1 MLKNVKCAILYAIIT
16 IIICIGLLFVASMIP
31 KNSIQNQMQT
41 SAKEL
46 EELNL
51 FDHVTDYVFITRQDN
66 YADTLLI
73 NIIYNLD
80 ADNRLRSLV
89 SAPYYLPDDVG
100 VKDAFAETVAND
112 MKPFD
117 GDELAPGFVDYSRYW
132 HGSQVIL
139 RPLFV
144 LFSVSQV
151 RLLLGIV
158 LLALTIWFIALLIKH
173 GDRTFA
179 ICYAVAL
186 ILLNIWMCAF
196 CIEYITT
203 FLIMAVQLP
212 VLYSLLIK
220 KRDRLQ
226 TLYIVLAVGAIMT
239 AFVDFLTTET
249 ITLTMPVL
257 IYLLVQE
264 KDGNLPFK
272 EELKNL
278 TLGAVIWGICYAGMM
293 ALKWLIAMAVLG
305 KEAFLEALS
314 QAALRIGG
322 DATIGN
328 LPGADAVSNKEQI
341 TGALWRNLSCLF
353 PFKDSTNAGQTVM
366 FTIITL
372 FVLFAIW
379 YLFHK
384 KLDESSSAFT
394 LLVLVVGIIPF
405 IRFLVLNNHAYIHFF
420 FTYRAMIVTLTGLI
434 YLAVK
439 DISFS
444 RKK

>member
-1 MLKNVKCAILYAIIT
+1 
-16 IIICIGLLFVASMIP
+16 
-31 KNSIQNQMQT
+31 MQT
-41 SAKEL
+41 SA
-46 EELNL
+46 EELGELDL

-66 YADTLLI
+66 YADTLLL

-151 RLLLGIV
+151 RLILGIV

-173 GDRTFA
+173 GEKTFA

-226 TLYIVLAVGAIMT
+226 TLYIVLAVGAILT

-257 IYLLVQE
+257 I
-264 KDGNLPFK
+264 
-272 EELKNL
+272 
-278 TLGAVIWGICYAGMM
+278 
-293 ALKWLIAMAVLG
+293 
-305 KEAFLEALS
+305 
-314 QAALRIGG
+314 
-322 DATIGN
+322 
-328 LPGADAVSNKEQI
+328 
-341 TGALWRNLSCLF
+341 
-353 PFKDSTNAGQTVM
+353 
-366 FTIITL
+366 
-372 FVLFAIW
+372 
-379 YLFHK
+379 
-384 KLDESSSAFT
+384 
-394 LLVLVVGIIPF
+394 
-405 IRFLVLNNHAYIHFF
+405 
-420 FTYRAMIVTLTGLI
+420 
-434 YLAVK
+434 
-439 DISFS
+439 
-444 RKK
+444 